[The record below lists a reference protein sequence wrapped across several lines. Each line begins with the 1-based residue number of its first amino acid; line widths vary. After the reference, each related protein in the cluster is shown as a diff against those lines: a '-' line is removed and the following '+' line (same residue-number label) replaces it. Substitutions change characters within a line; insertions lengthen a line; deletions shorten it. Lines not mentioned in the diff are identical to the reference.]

1 MPNRELDMTETNR
14 LLKNTLLVNATN
26 STVAGL
32 LCLIANGPITR
43 FMGLNDSLYLYIIGV
58 GLVLFG
64 LDVGYTATRNPIN
77 AKFVK
82 MIIGADIAWVIAS
95 FLIVGLAPELISS
108 YGAILVEVIALSVAV
123 FAALQTIGLKR
134 EIKSQPQHA

>member
-1 MPNRELDMTETNR
+1 MTETNR
-14 LLKNTLLVNATN
+14 LLKNTLLVNAAN

-32 LCLIANGPITR
+32 LCLIANGPITQ
-43 FMGLNDSLYLYIIGV
+43 FMGLNDSLYLYIIGA

-82 MIIGADIAWVIAS
+82 MIIGADIGWVIAS
-95 FLIVGLAPELISS
+95 FLLVGLAPELFST
-108 YGAILVEVIALSVAV
+108 YGAILIEVVALSVAA
-123 FAALQTIGLKR
+123 FAFLQIIGLKR
-134 EIKSQPQHA
+134 ELNNHAQHA

>member
-1 MPNRELDMTETNR
+1 M
-14 LLKNTLLVNATN
+14 KNTLLVNAAN
-26 STVAGL
+26 STVAGA
-32 LCLIANGPITR
+32 LCLIANGPISQ
-43 FMGLNDSLYLYIIGV
+43 FMGLNDSVYLYILGA

-95 FLIVGLAPELISS
+95 SLIVGLAPEWVST
-108 YGAILVEVIALSVAV
+108 YGAILIEVVALSVAV
-123 FAALQTIGLKR
+123 FAVLQTIGLKR
-134 EIKSQPQHA
+134 ELNNSPQHA